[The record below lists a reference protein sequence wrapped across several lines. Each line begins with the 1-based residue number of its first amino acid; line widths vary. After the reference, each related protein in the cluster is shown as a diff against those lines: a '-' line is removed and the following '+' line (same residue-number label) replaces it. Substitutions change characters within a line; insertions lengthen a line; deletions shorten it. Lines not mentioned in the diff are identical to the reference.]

1 MVESSF
7 SALSIIILYTSSDN
21 KGAFLPVLGFTYLY
35 KSSMVSEN
43 DFLVFLCRLDTAI
56 LAASFA

>member
-7 SALSIIILYTSSDN
+7 SALSVIILYTSSDN
-21 KGAFLPVLGFTYLY
+21 NGAFLPVLGFTYSY